1 MYKRKRD
8 NKMRK
13 NAFLK
18 KVLGLSAIGLVG
30 SSLALTAISCSSSE
44 KQDEWDKGH
53 VAPTKIENIKDYKIP
68 SFMPTFAIYDEA
80 GTTDVTNTF
89 IAETGLSLN
98 KITGVISGDVKSEL
112 SDTKTYTMVAKVWY
126 KDDNQMAKEKFEIK
140 PKNST
145 NSSLKTT
152 NEESIISFKENSV
165 TKTIEYTSGETTSI
179 IPTGTLNDKIVS
191 SDGKTVGYKGEQRD
205 DIDGTL
211 DYIKNPEQY
220 TNNKVKWDIM
230 LTIVSGYSSIAQTV
244 DKMSIEL
251 VEFDRKPTGEVKFKV
266 TLKYTMAGA
275 EVIVNAYSIS
285 GTDASASNDYTKIVG
300 IKSSWNTKI
309 LSYTFEKIKTE
320 VTGKEES
327 TVNELVVTSNFT
339 YLK

>member
-1 MYKRKRD
+1 MK
-8 NKMRK
+8 K

-44 KQDEWDKGH
+44 KQDAWDKGH

-165 TKTIEYTSGETTSI
+165 TKTIEYKSGETTSI
-179 IPTGTLNDKIVS
+179 TPTGTLNDKIVS
-191 SDGKTVGYKGEQRD
+191 SDGKTVGWNGVQRD
-205 DIDGTL
+205 GIDGTL

-230 LTIVSGYSSIAQTV
+230 LTLVNANLTMAEQV

-251 VEFDRKPTGEVKFKV
+251 VEFDRKPTGEVKFKANV
-266 TLKYTMAGA
+266 KYTNAGVDA
-275 EVIVNAYSIS
+275 TINVYSIS
-285 GTDASASNDYTKIVG
+285 GDDESAPIDYTKITKVE
-300 IKSSWNTKI
+300 SSLNTKH
-309 LSYTFEKIKTE
+309 LSYTIEKVKAE
-320 VTGKEES
+320 QEGKKS
-327 TVNELVVTSNFT
+327 SINELDVISNFT